1 MTTASL
7 AAGVTGVTEAG
18 IAAMA
23 GGTAVP
29 AIVGEM
35 IEVSA
40 VAHRACWRETMRWAV
55 GPLRP
60 LGPGMTHSWH
70 PCRETARN
78 L

>member
-1 MTTASL
+1 MATTSL
-7 AAGVTGVTEAG
+7 AVDVTGVTVAG

-23 GGTAVP
+23 GGTADPV
-29 AIVGEM
+29 IGGEM
-35 IEVSA
+35 IAVNA
-40 VAHRACWRETMRWAV
+40 VARRTCWRETMRWAV